1 MTIKSSRDDRLD
13 YAAGA
18 GNAPQLYPRFGL
30 KLQKKAQAPQ
40 IVVGRNHKKPLSKA
54 HGAVSR
60 FRIWPMRPVFE
71 WSLGSRSLPLGKR
84 TLVMGVIN
92 VTPDSFSDG
101 GVHLDRDA
109 AVAYG
114 LQLLQDGADIV
125 DVGGE
130 STRPG
135 ARVLASAETAGKSSS
150 SVGPQHPEKQPV
162 SEKEELERVIPVIS
176 ALKQKRLEAV
186 ISVDTY
192 KANVARAAVEAGAEI
207 VNDVSGFRWDPR
219 MVKTLAGLK
228 CGAVLMHMRGRP
240 EEWHSLPPVSDIV
253 MLVKRELRA
262 WADLAQIAG
271 VKRERIVLDPG
282 FGFGKSFEENYP
294 LLKRFDELHELRYP
308 LLAGVSRKSFIG
320 RALARNGKDAAV
332 AERLYGTVAAETAV
346 ILKGAHIIRTH
357 DVRACADAVRVADIV
372 VS

>member
-1 MTIKSSRDDRLD
+1 
-13 YAAGA
+13 
-18 GNAPQLYPRFGL
+18 
-30 KLQKKAQAPQ
+30 
-40 IVVGRNHKKPLSKA
+40 
-54 HGAVSR
+54 
-60 FRIWPMRPVFE
+60 MRPVFE

-109 AVAYG
+109 AVEYG
-114 LQLLQDGADIV
+114 LQLLQDGAEIV

-135 ARVLASAETAGKSSS
+135 AKVLAAAETAGKDSA

-176 ALKQKRLEAV
+176 ALKQKRPEAV

-192 KANVARAAVEAGAEI
+192 RANVARAAVEAGAEI

-219 MVKTLAGLK
+219 MVKMLAGLK

-262 WADLAQIAG
+262 WADVAQIGG

-282 FGFGKSFEENYP
+282 FGFGKSFQENYP

-332 AERLYGTVAAETAV
+332 AERIYGTVAAETAV